1 VPRARTRMA
10 VSLAALALSIAP
22 AAAQSI
28 ISTYT
33 PLDLDKCRH
42 TRGKDVED
50 YGAWQCTGF
59 QGIGVHVTAGDMRM
73 YVSYG
78 RDAKNEPAAR
88 ETLASFHGEGTTIE
102 WRSERAADGKLK
114 PFATILRFRTT
125 VADGDKTA
133 TGQVLVV
140 TRLPAVAV
148 FRVGFVDVRANTD
161 ANALAQ
167 KIADEHARNFKCG
180 SDKPVI
186 LGTKGPGFSGPYGN

>member
-1 VPRARTRMA
+1 MRAIL
-10 VSLAALALSIAP
+10 LASIFAACLAAP
-22 AAAQSI
+22 AAAQSLV
-28 ISTYT
+28 STYT

-50 YGAWQCTGF
+50 YGAWQCAGF
-59 QGIGVHVTAGDMRM
+59 QGIGVRITAGDMRM

-78 RDAKNEPAAR
+78 REAKNEPAAR

-102 WRSERAADGKLK
+102 WRSERSADGKFT

-125 VADGDKTA
+125 VSDGDKSA

-140 TRLPAVAV
+140 TRLPPGAVC
-148 FRVGFVDVRANTD
+148 RVGYVDGRANPD

-167 KIADEHARNFKCG
+167 KIADEIARNFKCG
-180 SDKPVI
+180 SDKPVF
-186 LGTKGPGFSGPYGN
+186 LGNKGPGFSGPYGN